1 MVNLL
6 KENPT
11 FKHKFKYS
19 LAITLRKPSSVKF
32 LTADIVFLK
41 YLSISC
47 IPTCSIV
54 LRGSGLLSSGQRS
67 QLWRGGCPAKP
78 ESWLLGT
85 WVPFI
90 GSSMGIATKLC
101 AQKSP
106 PFPQVS
112 PQTYTMIYISKAHK
126 SL

>member
-19 LAITLRKPSSVKF
+19 LAITLRKPSSVIF
-32 LTADIVFLK
+32 LRADIVFLK

-47 IPTCSIV
+47 IPTCSII

-67 QLWRGGCPAKP
+67 QLRRGGRPEKP

-85 WVPFI
+85 RIPFN
-90 GSSMGIATKLC
+90 GSSTGIATKLC
-101 AQKSP
+101 GQKGS